1 MTRSAFFWRFSMSYL
16 VRSALALLAC
26 TAMVGVASAATY
38 SWPLAISVPVTVSY
52 PNPPPGFTVVL
63 NCILYNAGGDP
74 ILGRV
79 SANLPY
85 TVSGGVASY
94 RSTVNLSISP
104 NARAS
109 GAPPVTGDEAWCYLT
124 PGFIN
129 GKQPPWKGQTRVT
142 LTLP

>member
-1 MTRSAFFWRFSMSYL
+1 MSYF
-16 VRSALALLAC
+16 VRSALALVVS
-26 TAMVGVASAATY
+26 TFMVGVASAATY
-38 SWPLAISVPVTVSY
+38 TWPLALSVPVTVSY

-63 NCILYNAGGDP
+63 SCNLYNVGDDP
-74 ILGRV
+74 ILGRASV
-79 SANLPY
+79 NVPY

-94 RSTVNLSISP
+94 RSTVNLSVTP

-109 GAPPVTGDEAWCYLT
+109 GAPPTTGDEAWCYLT